1 MMTLQRRR
9 TYAAKRA
16 TKAVDRMILAESIE
30 DKQRAAR
37 WADAW
42 ARLSDYRAKG

>member
-30 DKQRAAR
+30 GKQRAAR

-42 ARLSDYRAKG
+42 GKLSWYKARS